1 MTNNAE
7 LSRHP
12 QQQKIT
18 SLKSGR
24 PWMLNSINKYIKI
37 FGQKYKE
44 MLTLTLP
51 SLGVVVNAVV
61 VVAVV
66 KVIIA
71 KSSYESLRVL
81 DLDNSPWAKYLF
93 ARMRFCEKSLY
104 Y

>member
-1 MTNNAE
+1 
-7 LSRHP
+7 
-12 QQQKIT
+12 
-18 SLKSGR
+18 
-24 PWMLNSINKYIKI
+24 
-37 FGQKYKE
+37 

-81 DLDNSPWAKYLF
+81 DLDNSP
-93 ARMRFCEKSLY
+93 
-104 Y
+104 